1 MNANALAVM
10 SDKQGVAR
18 PATQMKQFVTMRI
31 AGQLFGVSVMAVQ
44 DVIRKQRIT
53 PIPHAPAIVAG
64 ALNLRGRIV
73 TAINVRTRL
82 GLKDYPEPEKIMK
95 IVVEYQHEL
104 YALMVDSV
112 GDVQTLALSAIEKV
126 PANLHED
133 WKQLAAG
140 VHKLDRELLII
151 LDIANVVEI

>member
-1 MNANALAVM
+1 MNANALTIM
-10 SDKQGVAR
+10 SDKNAMAR
-18 PATQMKQFVTMRI
+18 PTAQMKQFVTMRI

-82 GLKDYPEPEKIMK
+82 GLEDYPEPDKIMK

-104 YALMVDSV
+104 YALIVDSV
-112 GDVQTLALSAIEKV
+112 GDVQTLSLSSIEKV
-126 PANLHED
+126 PANLNET

-140 VHKLDRELLII
+140 VHKLDKELLII
-151 LDIANVVEI
+151 LDIAHVVEQ